1 MLKKLFSFASTK
13 KNQTISIR
21 TLIIGG
27 TILGIVSVL
36 NVGATSAI
44 YETGIAAKIKNKISS
59 KLHKPETRPDTIELL
74 THHIETGLET
84 IEFTEIPFG
93 KIESVGSGGGIAEFE
108 NGILFSTPLGKFGFV
123 DLEQQNLQYLDEQ
136 IEMNFEALK
145 NSKPWNAVEFNRSWF
160 RVSDI
165 LITKSDTTKWL
176 YVTHHVFKGED
187 TFCNQISRI
196 RLTSNNGIPEFEGDW
211 ENVYEVKPCR
221 VVSEEDYGFAGHM
234 TGGRMYKETD
244 NSLLFT
250 VGDWGMGQFEPE
262 NYPDGHR
269 EDWSSLLR
277 INVDTNTAEIVST
290 GFRNAQ
296 GLNVDE
302 YGRIWSTEH
311 GPQGG
316 DEINLVKPGVDYGWP
331 HVSTGMH
338 YADNYSPRNDITM
351 STLQGHHDGYEK
363 PVLSFMPSIG
373 ISQILPIASDNAVFE
388 LWRGDLLV
396 ASMRAESLYRIRL
409 DNERAVTSE
418 KIHIGKRMR
427 DLIALRDGHL
437 VTLTDDNSIII
448 FSDPETHTPLASKMS
463 GYTAINAMEAKV
475 YASSGDEWRRDMFRW
490 RCGSCHR
497 VDGKTNVGPALN
509 GVVGRKIGHL
519 EGYPFS
525 PELAESNDKWT
536 EERLFKFVNSPAA
549 AGFEDSAMPAIKA
562 TEHEI
567 KGIIDYLKTTS
578 N

>member
-1 MLKKLFSFASTK
+1 MLKQFISFASK
-13 KNQTISIR
+13 QKNQTLSLR
-21 TLIIGG
+21 TLIITG
-27 TILGIVSVL
+27 TALGIISVL

-59 KLHKPETRPDTIELL
+59 KLHKPEARPETIEIK
-74 THHIETGLET
+74 TRHVESGLET
-84 IEFTEIPFG
+84 IAVTEIPFG

-108 NGILFSTPLGKFGFV
+108 NGVLFSTPLGKFGFI
-123 DLEQQNLQYLDEQ
+123 DLEQQKVQYLNEQ
-136 IEMNFEALK
+136 VEMNFEALK
-145 NSKPWNAVEFNRSWF
+145 KSAPWNAVEFNRSWF
-160 RVSDI
+160 RITDI
-165 LITKSDTTKWL
+165 LITESNSQKWL
-176 YVTHHVFKGED
+176 YVTHHKFKEAD
-187 TFCNQISRI
+187 TFCNQVSRI
-196 RLTSNNGIPEFEGDW
+196 RITSNDGVPLFEGDW
-211 ENVYEVKPCR
+211 ELIYEVKPCR

-244 NSLLFT
+244 NTLLFT

-277 INVDTNTAEIVST
+277 INVETKLADIVST

-331 HVSTGMH
+331 NVSTGMH
-338 YADNYSPRNDITM
+338 YADNYSPRNDITLNP
-351 STLQGHHDGYEK
+351 TQGHHDGYEK
-363 PVLSFMPSIG
+363 PVLSFIPSIG
-373 ISQILPIASDNAVFE
+373 VSQILPIASDNTEFD

-396 ASMRAESLYRIRL
+396 ASMRGESLYRIRL
-409 DNERAVTSE
+409 DNQRVVTSE

-427 DLIALRDGHL
+427 DLIQLKDGRF
-437 VTLTDDNSIII
+437 VTLTDDNSIVL
-448 FSDPETHTPLASKMS
+448 FSDPTSHPPLTSKMS
-463 GYTAINAMEAKV
+463 GYTEINELEAKV
-475 YASSGDEWRRDMFRW
+475 YASTGDEWRRDMFRW

-509 GVVGRKIGHL
+509 GVVGREIGHL

-549 AGFEDSAMPAIKA
+549 AGFEDSSMPAIKA